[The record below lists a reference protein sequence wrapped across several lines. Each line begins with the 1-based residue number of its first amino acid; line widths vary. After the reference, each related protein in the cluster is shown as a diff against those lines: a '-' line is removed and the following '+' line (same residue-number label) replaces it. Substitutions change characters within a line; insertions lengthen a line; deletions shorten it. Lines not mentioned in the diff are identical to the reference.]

1 MAKISTQTW
10 TFGVIGVLLL
20 VAIYFYMSCKRSG
33 SKEKFHGYTKPL
45 TKAAPYVPNKKKG
58 GKEKFGS
65 FRRRKEGF
73 ESRSPTDKSLNKSRP
88 APFDATRVPDEHGSN
103 EALLPQGDASGVRIP
118 GVIEDGVMKIDAD
131 VTRHFTMNPPRRN
144 MNLSIRKDPE
154 IPVNP
159 EHLKNFNQSSI
170 TENPFRYGFEIKSEP
185 W

>member
-1 MAKISTQTW
+1 MKISTQTW

-20 VAIYFYMSCKRSG
+20 VAIYYFMTCNSG
-33 SKEKFHGYTKPL
+33 YGTKKEKFQGYTGPS
-45 TKAAPYVPNKKKG
+45 KAAPYMSRKTH

-65 FRRRKEGF
+65 YRPRKESF
-73 ESRSPTDKSLNKSRP
+73 EARSPSDKSLNKSRP
-88 APFDATRVPDEHGSN
+88 APFDATRVPEEHGSN

-131 VTRHFTMNPPRRN
+131 VTRHFSMNPPRRN

-170 TENPFRYGFEIKSEP
+170 TENPFRYGFELKSEP